1 MRESPT
7 KRARGGNGGDRA
19 ESVSTGKRKVGEHSE
34 IETTKSLVYCGFS
47 REHATNK
54 WSDPWLDDAPR
65 ARSPSRTG
73 TCDDDDDAVLLPLFL
88 LLDSTARRLDSTARR
103 APLPPTSSPLPW
115 PTGTHLLWF
124 NHSHATHHATTP
136 RAPMRDD
143 TKTTYLP
150 TTHTSEI
157 TSRHDKASSTTDV
170 MSSHGASFP
179 VKSRNCSA
187 ACPTNIST
195 PFATPT
201 PCSWASRSN
210 RVYCS

>member
-88 LLDSTARRLDSTARR
+88 LLDSTARRLDEPPSPPPPLLSLGLPAHTSSGSTTATPPTTLPHPGHLC
-103 APLPPTSSPLPW
+103 AMIQKPPTYLPPT
-115 PTGTHLLWF
+115 
-124 NHSHATHHATTP
+124 
-136 RAPMRDD
+136 RRR
-143 TKTTYLP
+143 
-150 TTHTSEI
+150 
-157 TSRHDKASSTTDV
+157 SRHVTTRPPLRRT
-170 MSSHGASFP
+170 S
-179 VKSRNCSA
+179 
-187 ACPTNIST
+187 
-195 PFATPT
+195 
-201 PCSWASRSN
+201 
-210 RVYCS
+210 